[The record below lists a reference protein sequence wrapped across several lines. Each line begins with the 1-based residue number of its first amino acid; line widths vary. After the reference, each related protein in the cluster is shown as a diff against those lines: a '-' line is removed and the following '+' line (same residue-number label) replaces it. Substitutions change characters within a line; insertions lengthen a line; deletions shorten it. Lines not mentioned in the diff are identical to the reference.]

1 MTRRATPPSTPP
13 MNDEPIVRSVTVPVD
28 PGHAFDVFTG
38 AMAQWWPPEYTWS
51 DAALEWIGLE
61 PRVGGPCFER
71 GPEGFRCDWGRVLLW
86 QPPRRLVFTWQI
98 GPTRVPQPDPERASE
113 VEVGFHAVDGGTR
126 VELEH
131 RHVARHG
138 EGADAYRAAMAAPEG
153 WQRILERYAAL
164 LG

>member
-1 MTRRATPPSTPP
+1 MLVSPYARRTTYS
-13 MNDEPIVRSVTVPVD
+13 
-28 PGHAFDVFTG
+28 
-38 AMAQWWPPEYTWS
+38 WS
-51 DAALEWIGLE
+51 GSSLEWIGLE

-71 GPEGFRCDWGRVLLW
+71 GPHGFRCDWGRVLLW

-113 VEVGFHAVDGGTR
+113 VEVTFHPQEGGTR

-131 RHVARHG
+131 RHVSRHG
-138 EGADAYRAAMAAPEG
+138 EGGDAYRAAMGSPEG
-153 WQRILERYAAL
+153 WSLILERYAAL

>member
-1 MTRRATPPSTPP
+1 MKPLPQFL
-13 MNDEPIVRSVTVPVD
+13 
-28 PGHAFDVFTG
+28 FDVFAL

-51 DAALEWIGLE
+51 GAPLEWIGME

-71 GPEGFRCDWGRVLLW
+71 GPHGFRCDWGRVLLW

-98 GPTRVPQPDPERASE
+98 GPTRVPEPDPERSSE
-113 VEVGFHAVDGGTR
+113 VEVTFHPEEGGTR

-131 RHVARHG
+131 RHVSRHG
-138 EGADAYRAAMAAPEG
+138 EGGDAYRAAMGSPEG
-153 WQRILERYAAL
+153 WSLILERYSAP